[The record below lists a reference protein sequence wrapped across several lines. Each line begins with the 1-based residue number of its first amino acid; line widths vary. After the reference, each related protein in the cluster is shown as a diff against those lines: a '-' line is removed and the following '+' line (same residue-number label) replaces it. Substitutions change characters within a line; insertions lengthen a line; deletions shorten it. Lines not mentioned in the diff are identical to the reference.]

1 MTGSAQYPTR
11 LGHEREDVPRRH
23 DVIGGRDRI
32 DGHSDGLRTIGC
44 GNPRG
49 YPSAASMDTV
59 KFVWCFE
66 RLLVAMGVRR
76 RPGTGRWSWACK

>member
-1 MTGSAQYPTR
+1 MRGKTCPG
-11 LGHEREDVPRRH
+11 V

-49 YPSAASMDTV
+49 YALGLMDTV

-66 RLLVAMGVRR
+66 RLLVAMGSK
-76 RPGTGRWSWACK
+76 P